1 MLWIKSQRVFFAV
14 VSSLTLCVGWRSSA
28 AEPVIEFNRDIR
40 PILSETCFQCHGPDA
55 GTRKA
60 DLRLDQAAS
69 TRTVVQ
75 AGKPAAS
82 DLIKRILS
90 DDPDAQMPPADARKQ
105 LSVEQKDMLVRWVQQ
120 GAQYPGHWSFEPLSA
135 GDGPG
140 SGESTWPR
148 NQIDHYVLARLEKE
162 GLQPADRAELGTLLR
177 RMSLDLTGVSPAL
190 SDVSG
195 VLENP
200 SEAAIEQYVDR
211 LLESSRYGEHMAMSW
226 LEGARYADTDGYQND
241 RYRYHH
247 VWRDWVIMAFNA
259 NKPYDR
265 FVIEQLAGDMLPNAT
280 LTDQVATGFCRN
292 HRINSEDGSIPAEWH
307 VENVVDRVDTF
318 GTLFLGLT
326 ISCARC
332 HDHKYDPISQ
342 QDYYQLF
349 AYFNNVPE
357 WGVGPNNGNSPPFI
371 TIPKSWPRLTE
382 EENRFVMPERVKLK
396 KARVNEAGNGLRRPQ
411 AGSPQTLMIMA
422 EQETPRETYLLK
434 RGQYN
439 QPDKSRRLLPDV
451 PEAIAFQ
458 FGERP
463 RDRRQLAD
471 WLVHPENPLTARV
484 AVNRFWQQLFGV
496 GLVKTSENFG
506 VQGELPSHPQL
517 LDYLARDF
525 IASGWDVKAL
535 LKKMVLSA
543 TYQQQANVSAI
554 LLQRDPENRLLA
566 RGPRF
571 RLSGFALRDQA
582 LTASGL
588 LVDKVGG
595 VSVKPYMPPKIWKA
609 ISNNTYKQGKGQDLY
624 RRSLYTYWRRTIP
637 PPTMMNFNAAA
648 REVCI
653 VRTDR
658 TNTPLQALTMLN
670 NPIFVESSRKLAER
684 MLSEVSGSAGE
695 QVRHGFR
702 LLLTREPTA
711 QELAILVQLYQ
722 ETRSEFA
729 AAPEAARKLLAT
741 GASPQHKNL
750 APVKLAAMAIVAS
763 TIMNLDEAVS
773 KP

>member
-1 MLWIKSQRVFFAV
+1 
-14 VSSLTLCVGWRSSA
+14 
-28 AEPVIEFNRDIR
+28 
-40 PILSETCFQCHGPDA
+40 
-55 GTRKA
+55 
-60 DLRLDQAAS
+60 LDQAAS

-90 DDPDAQMPPADARKQ
+90 DDPDVQMPPADARKQ

-140 SGESTWPR
+140 AGESTWPR

-422 EQETPRETYLLK
+422 ELESPRETYLLK

-554 LLQRDPENRLLA
+554 LLQRDPGNRLLA